1 MHPSRPDNRRRR
13 DGAGR
18 RVVHIAV
25 IGAGIVGVTSAYE
38 LLCDGHVVT
47 LFERRS
53 GVAVEASFA
62 NAGVL
67 APGYVTPW
75 AAPGML
81 RKVLGQ
87 LGRRDAA
94 VRIAGLPGPALTAWL
109 WRWWRACSLPD
120 HQANRSA
127 MLALATASQARTR
140 ELVADLSIEHERTRG
155 LLVLLRSE
163 EELARARPGLTLLT
177 ELGVGFH
184 LVDAAVCRRIEPALN
199 EATALR
205 AGIHLPGA
213 DVGNCRQ
220 FALALKSELQRR
232 GVELRFGHAVRRLTA
247 GTTVSVESVALATDA
262 ESTFADAGDSASAHT
277 ERFDAVVV
285 CAALGSRELLRP
297 HGLKLPL
304 QPVYGYSITLPVRYF
319 ETHLDAGPRAALMDE
334 RFKVAISRLGDRVRV
349 AGGAELGGVPGYLA
363 AAPIATLHR
372 VLQDWFPSAA
382 RHAHAQT
389 WKGARPML
397 PDGPPAI
404 GPAGVPG
411 VWLNTGHGSS
421 GWALA
426 CGSARLLADAVGGR
440 APALDASRFSPQR
453 WH

>member
-1 MHPSRPDNRRRR
+1 V
-13 DGAGR
+13 
-18 RVVHIAV
+18 RVAV
-25 IGAGIVGVTSAYE
+25 VGAGIVGVTTAYE
-38 LLCDGHVVT
+38 LLCDGHEVT

-53 GVAVEASFA
+53 SVGVEASFA
-62 NAGVL
+62 NAGVQ

-87 LGRRDAA
+87 LGSRDAA
-94 VRIAGLPGPALTAWL
+94 VRIAAIPNPALAAWL
-109 WRWWRACSLPD
+109 WRWWRASALPTY
-120 HQANRSA
+120 QANRNA
-127 MLALATASQARTR
+127 MLALAKISLVRTR
-140 ELVADLSIEHERTRG
+140 ELAAELSIEHERTRG

-163 EELARARPGLTLLT
+163 QELAVARPGLKLLT
-177 ELGVGFH
+177 ESGVGFH
-184 LVDAAVCRRIEPALN
+184 VVDAAVCRRIEPALN
-199 EATALR
+199 EATAIR

-220 FALALKSELQRR
+220 FALALKTELQRR
-232 GVELRFGHAVRRLTA
+232 GVELRFNHAVQRITTGATA
-247 GTTVSVESVALATDA
+247 TGVTVNSLALATDA
-262 ESTFADAGDSASAHT
+262 KSTFAASDDGGHAHS

-285 CAALGSRELLRP
+285 CAAIESRHLLRP
-297 HGLKLPL
+297 LGLKLPL
-304 QPVYGYSITLPVRYF
+304 QPVYGYSITLPVRHF
-319 ETHLDAGPRAALMDE
+319 EAHPDVGPRAALMDE

-349 AGGAELGGVPGYLA
+349 AGSAELGGAPGHLSQ
-363 AAPIATLHR
+363 APIATLHR

-382 RHAHAQT
+382 RHAKAIT

-404 GPAGVPG
+404 GTAGVPG

-426 CGSARLLADAVGGR
+426 CGGARLLADALAGR
-440 APALDASRFSPQR
+440 APALDPARFSPQR

>member
-1 MHPSRPDNRRRR
+1 V
-13 DGAGR
+13 
-18 RVVHIAV
+18 RVAV
-25 IGAGIVGVTSAYE
+25 VGAGIVGVTTAYE
-38 LLCDGHVVT
+38 LLCDGHEVT

-53 GVAVEASFA
+53 SVGVEASFA

-94 VRIAGLPGPALTAWL
+94 VRIAAIPNPALAAWL
-109 WRWWRACSLPD
+109 WRWWRASALPTY
-120 HQANRSA
+120 QANRNA
-127 MLALATASQARTR
+127 MLALAKISLARTR
-140 ELVADLSIEHERTRG
+140 ELAAQLSIEHERTRG

-163 EELARARPGLTLLT
+163 EELALARPGLKLLT
-177 ELGVGFH
+177 ESGVGFH
-184 LVDAAVCRRIEPALN
+184 VVDAAVCRRIEPALS
-199 EATALR
+199 EATAIR

-220 FALALKSELQRR
+220 FALALKTELQRR
-232 GVELRFGHAVRRLTA
+232 GIELRFNHAVQRITTGSA
-247 GTTVSVESVALATDA
+247 GAAVTVSSVALATDA
-262 ESTFADAGDSASAHT
+262 KSTFAATGNTGNAQSES
-277 ERFDAVVV
+277 FDAVVV
-285 CAALGSRELLRP
+285 C
-297 HGLKLPL
+297 
-304 QPVYGYSITLPVRYF
+304 GYSITLPVRHF
-319 ETHLDAGPRAALMDE
+319 EAHPDVGPRAALMDE

-349 AGGAELGGVPGYLA
+349 AGGAELGGA
-363 AAPIATLHR
+363 AGHLSQAPIATLHR
-372 VLQDWFPSAA
+372 VLHDWFPSAA
-382 RHAHAQT
+382 RHAKAIT

-404 GPAGVPG
+404 GTAGAPG

-426 CGSARLLADAVGGR
+426 CGSARLLADAVAGR
-440 APALDASRFSPQR
+440 APAMDPSRFSPQR
-453 WH
+453 WR

>member
-1 MHPSRPDNRRRR
+1 M
-13 DGAGR
+13 
-18 RVVHIAV
+18 RVAV
-25 IGAGIVGVTSAYE
+25 VGAGIVGVTTAYE
-38 LLCDGHVVT
+38 LLCDGHEVT

-53 GVAVEASFA
+53 SVGVEASFA

-94 VRIAGLPGPALTAWL
+94 VRIAAIPNPALAAWL
-109 WRWWRACSLPD
+109 WRWWRASALPTY
-120 HQANRSA
+120 QANRNA
-127 MLALATASQARTR
+127 MLALAKISLARTR
-140 ELVADLSIEHERTRG
+140 ELAAQLSIEHERTRG

-163 EELARARPGLTLLT
+163 EELALARPGLKLLT
-177 ELGVGFH
+177 ESGVGFH
-184 LVDAAVCRRIEPALN
+184 VVDAAVCRRIEPALS
-199 EATALR
+199 EATAIR

-220 FALALKSELQRR
+220 FALALKTELQRR
-232 GVELRFGHAVRRLTA
+232 GVELRFNHAVQRITSGSA
-247 GTTVSVESVALATDA
+247 GTAVTVCSVALATDA
-262 ESTFADAGDSASAHT
+262 KSTFAATGNTGNAQSES
-277 ERFDAVVV
+277 FDAVVV
-285 CAALGSRELLRP
+285 CAALESRRLLRP
-297 HGLKLPL
+297 LGLKLPL
-304 QPVYGYSITLPVRYF
+304 QPVYGYSITLPVRHF
-319 ETHLDAGPRAALMDE
+319 EAHPDVGPRAALMDE

-349 AGGAELGGVPGYLA
+349 AGSAELGGA
-363 AAPIATLHR
+363 AGHLSQAPSATLHR

-382 RHAHAQT
+382 RHAKAIT
-389 WKGARPML
+389 WKGVRPML

-404 GPAGVPG
+404 GTAGAPG

-426 CGSARLLADAVGGR
+426 CGSARLLANAIAGR
-440 APALDASRFSPQR
+440 TPAMDPARFSPQR
-453 WH
+453 WR